1 MDYLAQ
7 RLKVAAIGCSFTNY
21 IWPTYADVLQADKFG
36 QAGIGN
42 ERIFYI
48 LCHLY
53 KTQQLYL
60 YDAIIIQWTG
70 PFRFDYLKKD
80 GWTHNDG
87 NIAHSVENRYIWK
100 KIKEWYNEDFETE
113 KSKNYILAT
122 KAICDKI
129 GIKQYHMSM
138 TDFIDYVD
146 LPELSDNFKGRYQ
159 IQRAK
164 WSKTP
169 FEDGHPDI
177 LSHISIAEKAAEY
190 LQTNISPIM
199 TNKCN
204 DFHKQIL
211 KGMTFEDIDND
222 YKLYFPNRHI
232 TAC

>member
-7 RLKVAAIGCSFTNY
+7 RLKLAAIGCSFTNY
-21 IWPTYADVLQADKFG
+21 AWPTYADILQADKFG
-36 QAGIGN
+36 IAGIGN

-48 LCHLY
+48 LLHLY
-53 KTQQLYL
+53 KTQQLHC

-87 NIAHSVENRYIWK
+87 SIAHSDQNKYIWR
-100 KIKEWYNEDFETE
+100 KIKDWYNEDFETE
-113 KSKNYILAT
+113 KSENYILAI

-138 TDFIDYVD
+138 TDFVDYVD
-146 LPELSDNFKGRYQ
+146 LPELSDNFKGRYR
-159 IQRAK
+159 IQSAK
-164 WSKTP
+164 WSKKP

-177 LSHISIAEKAAEY
+177 VSHISIAEKAAEY
-190 LQTNISPIM
+190 LGSSVNPII
-199 TNKCN
+199 TKKCN
-204 DFHKQIL
+204 KFHKLIS
-211 KGMTFEDIDND
+211 KGMSFEDIEKHYN
-222 YKLYFPNRHI
+222 LYFSNRNI

>member
-7 RLKVAAIGCSFTNY
+7 RLKLAAIGCSFTNY
-21 IWPTYADVLQADKFG
+21 VWPTYADILQADKFG
-36 QAGIGN
+36 IAGIGN

-48 LCHLY
+48 LLHLY
-53 KTQQLYL
+53 KTQQLHC

-87 NIAHSVENRYIWK
+87 SIAHSDQNKYIWR
-100 KIKEWYNEDFETE
+100 KIKDWYNEDFETE
-113 KSKNYILAT
+113 KSENYILAI

-138 TDFIDYVD
+138 TDFVDYVD

-159 IQRAK
+159 IQSAK
-164 WSKTP
+164 WSTKP
-169 FEDGHPDI
+169 FQDGHPDI
-177 LSHISIAEKAAEY
+177 VSHISIAEKAAEY
-190 LQTNISPIM
+190 LGSSVNPII
-199 TNKCN
+199 TKKCN
-204 DFHKQIL
+204 KFHKLIS
-211 KGMTFEDIDND
+211 KGMSFEDIEKHYN
-222 YKLYFPNRHI
+222 LYFSNRNI